1 MFQKCIERNRFLKI
15 YFTIKPDQM
24 NAYDIRNERISFTN
38 FPRYTCIF
46 AWNTASMSNF
56 LMTQKEKL

>member
-1 MFQKCIERNRFLKI
+1 M
-15 YFTIKPDQM
+15 KPDQM
-24 NAYDIRNERISFTN
+24 NTYDIRNERISFTN

-56 LMTQKEKL
+56 LIMEKEKLYLPSYQSDASQEQGSS